1 MKGGGERHIGNLGK
15 QRLGKKVQAAPWNMP
30 PGSLFLIH
38 LSLGDFKRNK
48 GGISIAFCRQLLSDL
63 RGGAK
68 SNDELFLVS
77 YRVRGVWGHLC
88 IKLAGTMSPV
98 SSAGLNFSL
107 LILDNTQLQA
117 FKFLN
122 FALIVK
128 LTTASLFLISYIFK
142 HMVQFKFSIFVLV
155 AAAAAAVAPV
165 IALPIGPGSVLLVTF
180 LYGLTD

>member
-1 MKGGGERHIGNLGK
+1 
-15 QRLGKKVQAAPWNMP
+15 
-30 PGSLFLIH
+30 
-38 LSLGDFKRNK
+38 
-48 GGISIAFCRQLLSDL
+48 
-63 RGGAK
+63 
-68 SNDELFLVS
+68 
-77 YRVRGVWGHLC
+77 
-88 IKLAGTMSPV
+88 MSPV

-107 LILDNTQLQA
+107 SILDNTQLQA

-180 LYGLTD
+180 LYGLTDWTYLKLPRSRWKPICEPPESKPEWS

>member
-1 MKGGGERHIGNLGK
+1 MMS
-15 QRLGKKVQAAPWNMP
+15 P
-30 PGSLFLIH
+30 
-38 LSLGDFKRNK
+38 
-48 GGISIAFCRQLLSDL
+48 
-63 RGGAK
+63 
-68 SNDELFLVS
+68 FLVS

-142 HMVQFKFSIFVLV
+142 HGSIQILCFRFSSCCCCCCRSCYCFTYWSRVSSTSQFFIWPDWLNVSQ
-155 AAAAAAVAPV
+155 APKVKMEAHLWTPRVEARV
-165 IALPIGPGSVLLVTF
+165 ILAMITSQTRRIEALATQPLIRLCRVGE
-180 LYGLTD
+180 